1 MNKKKIEKLV
11 KDILIELGE
20 DTQREGLAET
30 PKRVS
35 EMLEEF
41 FKKEESRENLIKVF
55 KEDFENQGLVEV
67 KDIQFCSL
75 CEHHMLPF
83 RGVAHIKYLPCEGS
97 LIGIS
102 KLARIVNY
110 FSKGLQIQERI
121 TNKVADF
128 LFSKFPVKGVEVI
141 LEAEHL
147 CMTLRGVKSP
157 GALTKT
163 YAIRGKLIN

>member
-1 MNKKKIEKLV
+1 MDKKRIEKLV
-11 KDILIELGE
+11 KDIIIELGE
-20 DTQREGLAET
+20 DAEREGLVET
-30 PKRVS
+30 PRRVS

-41 FKKEESRENLIKVF
+41 FKSEEKSEDLIKVF

-67 KDIQFCSL
+67 KDIRFCSL

-83 RGVAHIKYLPCEGS
+83 RGVAHIKYLPSGGN

-128 LFSKFPVKGVEVI
+128 LFSKFPIKGVEVT

-157 GALTKT
+157 GAITKT
-163 YAIRGKLIN
+163 STIRGTLVS

>member
-1 MNKKKIEKLV
+1 MDKKRIEKLI
-11 KDILIELGE
+11 KDIIIELGE
-20 DTQREGLAET
+20 DAEREGLVET
-30 PKRVS
+30 PRRVS

-41 FKKEESRENLIKVF
+41 FKNEEKSEDLIKVF
-55 KEDFENQGLVEV
+55 KEDFENQGLIEV
-67 KDIQFCSL
+67 KDIRFCSL

-83 RGVAHIKYLPCEGS
+83 RGVAHIKYLPSEGN

-128 LFSKFPVKGVEVI
+128 LFSKFPIKGVEVT

-147 CMTLRGVKSP
+147 CMTIRGVKSP
-157 GALTKT
+157 GAITKT
-163 YAIRGKLIN
+163 STIRGILVN